1 MSEQDKTKHAE
12 RIGQKETKLAKKVK
26 LAKTYNHEDAIKN
39 PHKYHEKSLFNC
51 GNPKCVM
58 CMNPRKSYNEKT
70 MQERRFEQSEKLK
83 EAADLMSDKGYEI
96 GSLEDAEEFAR
107 KRR

>member
-58 CMNPRKSYNEKT
+58 CMNPRKSFNEKT
-70 MQERRFEQSEKLK
+70 MQERRFEQS
-83 EAADLMSDKGYEI
+83 ADLMSDKGYEI

-107 KRR
+107 KQIGRAHV

>member
-12 RIGQKETKLAKKVK
+12 RISQKETKLAKKVK

-51 GNPKCVM
+51 GNPKCVL
-58 CMNPRKSYNEKT
+58 CMNPRKAWHEKT
-70 MQERRFEQSEKLK
+70 MQERRFEQ
-83 EAADLMSDKGYEI
+83 AADLMSDKGYEI

-107 KRR
+107 KRSR

>member
-1 MSEQDKTKHAE
+1 
-12 RIGQKETKLAKKVK
+12 
-26 LAKTYNHEDAIKN
+26 
-39 PHKYHEKSLFNC
+39 
-51 GNPKCVM
+51 
-58 CMNPRKSYNEKT
+58 MNPRKSYNEKT